1 MGVAAPVT
9 LGYFAQPIAVYS
21 DGWNVYESRR
31 SSFTHDRVHNSPSK
45 PDLEASSGLDRGRRN
60 EGVESGTLSRG
71 NESIARLPNGVR
83 EGGTGDPKVEA
94 GSREQAEGHEGDRIR
109 MDYGSFEGRKWGTEG
124 TPLVI
129 REEDAESSGLLLSS
143 YVVQSLTDTSQD
155 ECPVF
160 RAFKYKPVAKKVR
173 PVATDTPAEFRV
185 ERRMVGDPLADLPQ
199 LPVRPPEWEPG
210 ERLTRERGEKFDWD
224 PGGFLWPEELKLV
237 KWLVRAHETAFAWD
251 ASERGTFRED
261 IFPPLKIPTVPH
273 KPWVYRNIPIPPAIY
288 SDVVGIIKEKIAAGV
303 YEPSTSSYRS
313 RWFCVVKK
321 DGKSLR
327 LVHDLQPL
335 NAVSI
340 QDSAVPPHVDS
351 IAEAFAGHAVF
362 GMYDLM
368 VGYDHRVIHEDY
380 RDLTTFQTPIGTFR
394 LTKLPMGYT
403 NAVQVFHGDV
413 SFTLQDETPEV
424 TMPFID
430 DIPVKGP
437 RTRYPK
443 EKGTYETIEGNPGIR
458 RFIWEHL
465 ENSNRVLQRIKY
477 VGGTVSAKKFVVAAP
492 SIVVVGHKVSFEGRV
507 PDESKVQK
515 IRDWPYC
522 TNVTEVRGFLG
533 LCSYCRIFIKD
544 FAKRAR
550 PLIELTKKGTFFR
563 FEEEHEEA
571 MDDLKDALVHSPAL
585 RPIDYKSGR
594 RVILAVDTSHIAVGY
609 LLLQIGEDGKRY
621 PSRFGSIALNERES
635 RYSQAKLELFGLFRA
650 LRDVRNH
657 IFGVKDLAVEV
668 DAKYIKGMIN
678 NPDLQPNASINRWIA
693 GILLFEFELIHVPA
707 ERHKG
712 PDGLSRRPRAG
723 EDPIEDDEYEDWI
736 DEVGAFAIEALNPQ
750 RGAKPETYFEQW
762 GSNRPIHGSLFEE
775 REWTKGMPRG
785 MVATQVVSSQNER
798 ADTSPDVEIPRTQ
811 RGKEKDERLE
821 HVQRLLETSE
831 RPSGLTGS
839 QFEALIR
846 YATRFF
852 VKDGELWH
860 REPKGKHQLVPPYEK
875 RLDLMRQAHDGLGH
889 KGAFSTKMRLLIS
902 FWWPS
907 ISSDVQWFVRTC
919 HECQIRRMDKL
930 HIPPVVAMPEPLFY
944 KAYMDSMNLPK
955 SSGFRYIVQARC
967 SLTAYPEWQ
976 MLRSETGKVL
986 GKFIF
991 EQILCRW
998 GAVGEI
1004 VTDNGSAFVQALDFL
1019 ASTYKINHIR
1029 ISPYNSQANGI
1040 VERRHLTVREALVK
1054 TCEGDMTKWANH
1066 AAYVFWAE
1074 RVTIAKSTKL
1084 SPYQMVHG
1092 VEPRLPFDF
1101 AEATFLTNWD
1111 EDKYSTE
1118 ELITHRCRQLERRKG
1133 DLERVRDQ
1141 VYAARCRSAK
1151 EFEAR
1156 VKGSIREYE
1165 FAPGDLVL
1173 VRNTRIEKELDR
1185 KTKPRYLGPMVV
1197 LRKTRGGAY
1206 LLAELDGSISRLR
1219 YAAFRLL
1226 PYFSRSRVDI
1236 SIFELTGRT
1245 EAELLEIELDSIDDL
1260 AGQEENYIDEDERE
1274 GPGESI

>member
-1 MGVAAPVT
+1 MRLGLAAPVT
-9 LGYFAQPIAVYS
+9 LGYLAQPIAVYS
-21 DGWNVYESRR
+21 DEWTVYDDSR
-31 SSFTHDRVHNSPSK
+31 SSITHDRVNIPSSK
-45 PDLEASSGLDRGRRN
+45 PDLEASSDLERERRN
-60 EGVESGTLSRG
+60 EDVESKNLSKRFG
-71 NESIARLPNGVR
+71 SMEQLPKGVR

-94 GSREQAEGHEGDRIR
+94 RTRGQVEGHEDDRIR
-109 MDYGSFEGRKWGTEG
+109 MDHRRVEEKEWGG
-124 TPLVI
+124 ACTPFVI
-129 REEDAESSGLLLSS
+129 REEDAVSSGLFLSS

-155 ECPVF
+155 ECPVI

-185 ERRMVGDPLADLPQ
+185 ERRMVGDPLADLPK
-199 LPVRPPEWEPG
+199 LPVHPPEGEPG
-210 ERLTRERGEKFDWD
+210 TRLTKERGEKFDWD

-261 IFPPLKIPTVPH
+261 IFPPLKIPTIPH

-288 SDVVGIIKEKIAAGV
+288 SDVVEIIKEKIAAGV

-443 EKGTYETIEGNPGIR
+443 EDGTYETIEGNPGIR

-465 ENSNRVLQRIKY
+465 ENTNRVLQRIKY

-492 SIVVVGHKVSFEGRV
+492 SIVVVGHKVSFEGRI

-550 PLIELTKKGTFFR
+550 PLIELTKKGAFFR
-563 FEEEHEEA
+563 FDEEHEEA
-571 MDDLKDALVHSPAL
+571 MDDLKNALVHSPAL

-621 PSRFGSIALNERES
+621 PSRYGSIALNERES

-650 LRDVRNH
+650 LRDVRSH

-712 PDGLSRRPRAG
+712 PDGLSRRPRAD
-723 EDPIEDDEYEDWI
+723 EDPDEEDDYEDWI
-736 DEVGAFAIEALNPQ
+736 DEAGAFAIEALNPQ
-750 RGAKPETYFEQW
+750 RGGKPESYFGQW
-762 GSNRPIHGSLFEE
+762 GSSRPTYGDVFEE
-775 REWTKGMPRG
+775 RGE
-785 MVATQVVSSQNER
+785 E
-798 ADTSPDVEIPRTQ
+798 
-811 RGKEKDERLE
+811 
-821 HVQRLLETSE
+821 SE
-831 RPSGLTGS
+831 
-839 QFEALIR
+839 
-846 YATRFF
+846 
-852 VKDGELWH
+852 
-860 REPKGKHQLVPPYEK
+860 
-875 RLDLMRQAHDGLGH
+875 
-889 KGAFSTKMRLLIS
+889 KMRGFVAVQVTTGEGKGREARARAATARGQRAS
-902 FWWPS
+902 PGAHRPAVRV
-907 ISSDVQWFVRTC
+907 SDTIRHQVLCQGWRT
-919 HECQIRRMDKL
+919 
-930 HIPPVVAMPEPLFY
+930 
-944 KAYMDSMNLPK
+944 
-955 SSGFRYIVQARC
+955 
-967 SLTAYPEWQ
+967 
-976 MLRSETGKVL
+976 
-986 GKFIF
+986 
-991 EQILCRW
+991 
-998 GAVGEI
+998 
-1004 VTDNGSAFVQALDFL
+1004 L
-1019 ASTYKINHIR
+1019 ASRSKGETPTSSALR
-1029 ISPYNSQANGI
+1029 EEVRA
-1040 VERRHLTVREALVK
+1040 VEAGARR
-1054 TCEGDMTKWANH
+1054 
-1066 AAYVFWAE
+1066 
-1074 RVTIAKSTKL
+1074 
-1084 SPYQMVHG
+1084 
-1092 VEPRLPFDF
+1092 
-1101 AEATFLTNWD
+1101 
-1111 EDKYSTE
+1111 
-1118 ELITHRCRQLERRKG
+1118 
-1133 DLERVRDQ
+1133 
-1141 VYAARCRSAK
+1141 
-1151 EFEAR
+1151 
-1156 VKGSIREYE
+1156 
-1165 FAPGDLVL
+1165 PG
-1173 VRNTRIEKELDR
+1173 
-1185 KTKPRYLGPMVV
+1185 P
-1197 LRKTRGGAY
+1197 
-1206 LLAELDGSISRLR
+1206 
-1219 YAAFRLL
+1219 
-1226 PYFSRSRVDI
+1226 
-1236 SIFELTGRT
+1236 
-1245 EAELLEIELDSIDDL
+1245 
-1260 AGQEENYIDEDERE
+1260 
-1274 GPGESI
+1274 